1 MVIVV
6 VTTMQLCCC
15 TDECKLCVNTLL
27 LLFVFFPESAD
38 VIVMNMYINVCIL

>member
-15 TDECKLCVNTLL
+15 TDECKLCVNTLF